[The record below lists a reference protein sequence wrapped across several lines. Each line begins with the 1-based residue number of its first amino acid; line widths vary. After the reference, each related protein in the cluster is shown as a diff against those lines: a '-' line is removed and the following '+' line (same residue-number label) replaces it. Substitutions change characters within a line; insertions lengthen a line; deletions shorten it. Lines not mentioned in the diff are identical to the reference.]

1 MKNTELNQSEKCMSK
16 KIVLTDEQRSELKT
30 LGAVL
35 NQQQLADYFGFTK
48 ETLSQIFKRDQEALL
63 MYKKGKSRAIADI
76 AGSLIS
82 KARDGDTASA
92 IFYLKTQAGWR
103 EVSRDEVEQGNSE
116 ITGIRLV
123 S

>member
-1 MKNTELNQSEKCMSK
+1 MK
-16 KIVLTDEQRSELKT
+16 KIVLTKKQKEELEV

-35 NQQQLADYFGFTK
+35 NQQQLADYFGFHK
-48 ETLSQIFKRDQEALL
+48 DTLQEIFKRDPESLR
-63 MYKKGKSRAIADI
+63 MYKKGRSVAINDI
-76 AGSLIS
+76 AGSLLT
-82 KARDGDTASA
+82 KARAGDMTAA

-103 EVSRDEVEQGNSE
+103 EVSRDEVEGNTE

>member
-1 MKNTELNQSEKCMSK
+1 MSK
-16 KIVLTDEQRSELKT
+16 KIELNDDQRSELKT

-48 ETLSQIFKRDQEALL
+48 ETLIQIFKRDNEALL

-103 EVSRDEVEQGNSE
+103 EVSRDEVENGNSE

>member
-1 MKNTELNQSEKCMSK
+1 MSK

>member
-1 MKNTELNQSEKCMSK
+1 MSK
-16 KIVLTDEQRSELKT
+16 KIVFTDEQRAELKT

-35 NQQQLADYFGFTK
+35 TQQQLADYFGFDK
-48 ETLSQIFKRDQEALL
+48 DTLQQIFKRDSEALL
-63 MYKKGKSRAIADI
+63 MYKKGRSKAIADI

-82 KARDGDTASA
+82 KARDGDTTSI

-103 EVSRDEVEQGNSE
+103 EISRDEAENNNTQV
-116 ITGIRLV
+116 TGIRLV

>member
-1 MKNTELNQSEKCMSK
+1 MSK
-16 KIVLTDEQRSELKT
+16 KIELNDEQRGELKT

-48 ETLSQIFKRDQEALL
+48 ETLIQIFKRDNEALL
-63 MYKKGKSRAIADI
+63 MYKKGKSKAIADI

-103 EVSRDEVEQGNSE
+103 EVSRDEVESGNSE

>member
-1 MKNTELNQSEKCMSK
+1 LN
-16 KIVLTDEQRSELKT
+16 DEQRGELKT

-35 NQQQLADYFGFTK
+35 NQQQLADYFGFSK
-48 ETLSQIFKRDQEALL
+48 ETLIQIFKRDNDALL

-103 EVSRDEVEQGNSE
+103 EVSRDEVESGNSE

>member
-1 MKNTELNQSEKCMSK
+1 
-16 KIVLTDEQRSELKT
+16 
-30 LGAVL
+30 
-35 NQQQLADYFGFTK
+35 
-48 ETLSQIFKRDQEALL
+48 

-103 EVSRDEVEQGNSE
+103 EVSRDEVENGNSE

>member
-16 KIVLTDEQRSELKT
+16 KIVLTDEQRAELKT

>member
-1 MKNTELNQSEKCMSK
+1 MSK
-16 KIVLTDEQRSELKT
+16 KIELNDAQRSELKT

-48 ETLSQIFKRDQEALL
+48 ETLIQIFKRDNEALL

-103 EVSRDEVEQGNSE
+103 EVSRDEVENGNSE

>member
-1 MKNTELNQSEKCMSK
+1 MSK
-16 KIVLTDEQRSELKT
+16 KIELNDDQRSELKT

-48 ETLSQIFKRDQEALL
+48 ETLIQIFKRDNDALL

-103 EVSRDEVEQGNSE
+103 EVSRDEVENGNSE

>member
-1 MKNTELNQSEKCMSK
+1 MNSNK
-16 KIVLTDEQRSELKT
+16 KIVLTKEQKGELKT

-35 NQQQLADYFGFTK
+35 NQQQLADYFGFDRDTLK
-48 ETLSQIFKRDQEALL
+48 EIFKRDAEALRQ
-63 MYKKGKSRAIADI
+63 YKKGKSRAIADI

-103 EVSRDEVEQGNSE
+103 EVSRDEVENNNTE
-116 ITGIRLV
+116 VTGIRLV

>member
-1 MKNTELNQSEKCMSK
+1 MSK
-16 KIVLTDEQRSELKT
+16 KIELNDEQRSELKT

-48 ETLSQIFKRDQEALL
+48 ETLIQIFKRDNEALL

-103 EVSRDEVEQGNSE
+103 EVSRDEVENGNSE